1 MTGSV
6 VRLLAS
12 TGPNRG
18 IVSVSV
24 DGVETPVD
32 MYAETYSYQQVVF
45 EAAGLSAGSHV
56 LVVTNT
62 GTTSAPLGGTY
73 VDLDAVDAEGA
84 VVPVV
89 LDRFEDTDAEL
100 VFSATG
106 WWTASSVQRS
116 GGSSRVTTTPGAS
129 LEMTFTGSVVRLL
142 ASTGPNRGIVSVS
155 VDGVETPVDMYAET
169 YSYQQVV
176 FEQAGLS
183 AGSHVLVV
191 TNTGTTSAPLGG
203 TYVDLDAVDAEGATV
218 PG

>member
-1 MTGSV
+1 M
-6 VRLLAS
+6 R
-12 TGPNRG
+12 RR
-18 IVSVSV
+18 IRIR
-24 DGVETPVD
+24 
-32 MYAETYSYQQVVF
+32 QVVF
-45 EAAGLSAGSHV
+45 EQAGLSAGSHV

-155 VDGVETPVDMYAET
+155 VDGVETGRWICMRRRIRI
-169 YSYQQVV
+169 SRWC
-176 FEQAGLS
+176 LS
-183 AGSHVLVV
+183 R
-191 TNTGTTSAPLGG
+191 
-203 TYVDLDAVDAEGATV
+203 
-218 PG
+218 PGCRRVRMCWW